1 MMPFRDFSGTLVQ
14 YSRIEFVVVPS
25 MSIVSGPEDGA
36 REVTEL
42 LINGDRL
49 GGMERE
55 ENKRRRR
62 NGWKEMEKR
71 EGETRQGVRKEG
83 VSAFHF

>member
-1 MMPFRDFSGTLVQ
+1 M
-14 YSRIEFVVVPS
+14 EFVVVPR

-36 REVTEL
+36 RKVTEL

-49 GGMERE
+49 GVGMERE
-55 ENKRRRR
+55 GNKRRRR

-83 VSAFHF
+83 VSAFLL